1 MSMFFKRVEALA
13 LISGATLGTAATA
26 SAPTPVLEAP
36 KQLGIVAAD
45 AGLCYGLAKIYFG
58 KDFSEGDLEDTFREL
73 TTTVGVGLLAGYGIT
88 KLIEAMLAEGLNL
101 VPVAGW
107 ALSGVITGT
116 VTGLVGL
123 WFWAGC
129 ERAHR
134 SGDSLAMELALLLTV
149 PEASPEAR
157 AQAGAD

>member
-1 MSMFFKRVEALA
+1 MSMFFKRVEALT
-13 LISGATLGTAATA
+13 LISGASLGTAATA
-26 SAPTPVLEAP
+26 SAPTPTLEAP
-36 KQLGIVAAD
+36 KQLGIVAVD

-58 KDFSEGDLEDTFREL
+58 KKFSEEDMEDTFREL

-88 KLIEAMLAEGLNL
+88 KLVEAMLAEGLNFIPL
-101 VPVAGW
+101 AGW

-123 WFWAGC
+123 WFWVGC
-129 ERAHR
+129 ERAYR
-134 SGDSLAMELALLLTV
+134 SGDALAKELALLLTV

-157 AQAGAD
+157 ALATAD